1 MTTDLDF
8 SGQETVLAGVVVC
21 VELLVVEW
29 WPLGLR
35 RILAVLVLSFA
46 GDASL
51 VVSVEELKVYWT
63 SL

>member
-8 SGQETVLAGVVVC
+8 SGQETVLAGVNVF
-21 VELLVVEW
+21 VELSVAEW
-29 WPLGLR
+29 RPSGLR

>member
-1 MTTDLDF
+1 M
-8 SGQETVLAGVVVC
+8 
-21 VELLVVEW
+21 
-29 WPLGLR
+29 
-35 RILAVLVLSFA
+35 LAVLVLSFA

>member
-8 SGQETVLAGVVVC
+8 PGQVTVLVGVTVFAGLSVA
-21 VELLVVEW
+21 EW
-29 WPLGLR
+29 WSSGLR
-35 RILAVLVLSFA
+35 RMLAVLVLSFA

-63 SL
+63 SS